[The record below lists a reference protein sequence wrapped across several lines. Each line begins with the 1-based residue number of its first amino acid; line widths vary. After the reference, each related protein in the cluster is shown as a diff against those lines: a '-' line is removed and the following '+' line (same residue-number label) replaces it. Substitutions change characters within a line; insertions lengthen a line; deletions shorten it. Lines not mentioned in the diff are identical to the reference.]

1 MTLQNTL
8 SIIDITIV
16 RAQKMSLPYS
26 LELVMPAAIC
36 RLARDFQWAAAR
48 RCCGYKDDQFK
59 GNSMLKGTVEYRM
72 PIVKKVQGVLFVDSG
87 YAWDK
92 DRETAFDLGELK
104 YSYGVGLRI
113 NSPLGPVKLDYG
125 YGDQGGRFHFSFGG
139 QF

>member
-1 MTLQNTL
+1 MGGSETL
-8 SIIDITIV
+8 
-16 RAQKMSLPYS
+16 R
-26 LELVMPAAIC
+26 
-36 RLARDFQWAAAR
+36 
-48 RCCGYKDDQFK
+48 GYKDDQFK

-72 PIVKKVQGVLFVDSG
+72 PIVKKVQGVVFVDSG
-87 YAWDK
+87 YAWEK